1 MEEIKV
7 DKKNLIKK
15 LQSNPQRYWKVK
27 LFDELGFK
35 RRQCN
40 NCKKFFWTL
49 TNQEK
54 CNDASCRTYD
64 FIGNPPTKKP
74 LDYFETW
81 KTIEKFFVKNDHTS
95 INPYPVVCRWIPNLY
110 FTVAGIVDFLRVDNG
125 NVSFDLPANPLILTQ
140 PCLRF
145 NDVIN
150 TGINGKSY
158 TAFGMIQQTALYDG
172 KQGYWKDECIDLD
185 WRLLTEVF
193 GIPDGEIVFIED
205 AWLGPTAFGS
215 SLEYHVQGLELG
227 NAVFTEFAGTID
239 NYKEMD
245 NKIIDMGAGHERFAW
260 ITQGT
265 PTSYDVV
272 FGDVIKKLKKV
283 CDIDYDKDFFL
294 KYSKISGGLN
304 ADEGDLNLQRKNVA
318 KELKVSVDEL
328 EKRVLPLEALYAIA
342 DHSRALTFAIA
353 GSGLPSNIGG
363 GYNLRV
369 ILRRA
374 LSFINKF
381 NFPIKLEEVSIWH
394 ANYLKKLF
402 PELKKHEDD
411 IVKIL
416 TVEEKRYNQTVQRS
430 KKIVEDFSGRKVP
443 EEDLMKLYES
453 EGITPEQLNIEAPP
467 NFYQKIT
474 EKHMGHKSEEMKF
487 PFDLNNLPST
497 KILYYEK
504 PPVFEF
510 KAKVLKVVESFV
522 ILDQTS
528 FYPTSGGQMHD
539 TGYIGDAKVVDVIK
553 IGNVIIHKIEG
564 NVKEGKTITGKV
576 DKVRRG
582 KLRKHHDSIH
592 IINGVVHKVI
602 GPWCHQHGTEKD
614 VDKARIDITHYEAL
628 TDEQIDKIENMANEI
643 IEKNLPI
650 TKTLMDRSE
659 AERKYG
665 FEIYTGG
672 YVPSKQIRIVSMEKF
687 DIEAC
692 AGTHGDST
700 GDIGC
705 ISIIKTK
712 RIADGL
718 VRIEIKSGDVA
729 LEYLKEKERILQD
742 VAKKLDVKEEDV
754 PKAVER
760 LFETWKHKRKQL
772 KK

>member
-1 MEEIKV
+1 M
-7 DKKNLIKK
+7 DKGNLIKK
-15 LQSNPQRYWKVK
+15 FQSNPDKYWKVS
-27 LFDELGFK
+27 LFDELNFK

-49 TNQEK
+49 TEQTT
-54 CNDASCRTYD
+54 CNDATCKTYD
-64 FIGNPPTKKP
+64 FIGDPPTKKP

-81 KTIEKFFVKNDHTS
+81 KGIEKFFAKNDHTS
-95 INPYPVVCRWIPNLY
+95 IEPYPVVCRWIPNLY
-110 FTVAGIVDFLRVDNG
+110 FTIAGIVDFLRVDNG
-125 NVSFDLPANPLILTQ
+125 NVSFDLPANPLILNQ

-145 NDVIN
+145 NDVVN

-158 TAFGMIQQTALYDG
+158 TCFGMIQQTSLYDG
-172 KQGYWKDECIDLD
+172 KQGYWKNECIDLD
-185 WRLLTEVF
+185 WKLLTQVF
-193 GIPDGEIVFIED
+193 GIPEDEIVFIED

-227 NAVFTEFAGTID
+227 NAVFTEFSGTID
-239 NYKEMD
+239 NYREMKD
-245 NKIIDMGAGHERFAW
+245 KIIDMGGGLERFSW

-283 CDIDYDKDFFL
+283 CDIDYDEKFFL
-294 KYSKISGGLN
+294 KYAKLAGRLN
-304 ADEGDLNLQRKNVA
+304 TDEGNLDLQRKQIAKKLNVPVEEMEN
-318 KELKVSVDEL
+318 K
-328 EKRVLPLEALYAIA
+328 VLPLDDLYAIA
-342 DHSRALTFAIA
+342 DHSRALAFAISGA
-353 GSGLPSNIGG
+353 GLPSNIAG

-381 NFPIKLEEVSIWH
+381 NFPIKLEEVAIWH
-394 ANYLKKLF
+394 ADYLKKLF
-402 PELKKHEDD
+402 PELKRHEDD

-416 TVEEKRYNQTVQRS
+416 QVEEKRYNQMRERS
-430 KKIVEDFSGRKVP
+430 KKIIDDHAGRKIP
-443 EEDLMKLYES
+443 EEELIKLYES
-453 EGITPEQLNIEAPP
+453 EGIAPEQLNAETPA

-474 EKHMGHKSEEMKF
+474 EKHMGHKSEEVKL
-487 PFDLNNLPST
+487 PFDVSSLPAT

-510 KAKVLKVVESFV
+510 KAKVLKTFDNFVV
-522 ILDQTS
+522 LDQTS
-528 FYPTSGGQMHD
+528 FYPTAGGQLHD
-539 TGYIGDAKVVDVIK
+539 TGYLNYAKVVDVIK
-553 IGNVIIHKIEG
+553 IGNVILHKIDGNIEEG
-564 NVKEGKTITGKV
+564 IDVNLKV
-576 DKVRRG
+576 DKDRRD

-592 IINGVVHKVI
+592 IINGVAHKVI

-628 TDEQIDKIENMANEI
+628 TDEQIEAIENMANEI
-643 IEKNLPI
+643 VEKNLPI

-659 AERKYG
+659 AEKKYG
-665 FEIYTGG
+665 FGIYTGG
-672 YVPSKQIRIVSMEKF
+672 YVPSKQIRVVSIGNF

-700 GDIGC
+700 GDIGY
-705 ISIIKTK
+705 INVIRTK

-718 VRIEIKSGDVA
+718 VRIEIKAGDVA
-729 LEYLKEKERILQD
+729 LDCLREKEKILQE
-742 VAKKLDVKEEDV
+742 VAKKLNVKEDDV
-754 PKAVER
+754 PNAVEK
-760 LFETWKHKRKQL
+760 LFETWKRKRKQL